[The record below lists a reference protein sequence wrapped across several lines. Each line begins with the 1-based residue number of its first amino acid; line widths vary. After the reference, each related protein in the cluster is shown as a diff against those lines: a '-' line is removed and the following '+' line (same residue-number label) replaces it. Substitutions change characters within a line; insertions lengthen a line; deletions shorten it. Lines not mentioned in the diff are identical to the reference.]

1 MTFEFRECRMNS
13 IGELCIRVL
22 DMNALRKFLDAYA
35 TDHRKD
41 KKYTLEIK
49 RSYPR
54 RSKDANAYLWT
65 LCGLLAEEMS
75 RDGDIVTRDDV
86 YRRHVRECEIEDTFE
101 QITVPRRAAELLQQS
116 WPLNGIAWMVD
127 LVENVGDIVTV
138 RLYYGS
144 RTYNSKQMHQLID
157 SVVQECE
164 QLGIETM
171 PPEKLASLID
181 DWRPK

>member
-1 MTFEFRECRMNS
+1 MTFEFRECRQNS
-13 IGELCIRVL
+13 IGELCFNFL
-22 DMNALRKFLDAYA
+22 DKNAQRKFLDSYA

-65 LCGLLAEEMS
+65 LCGLLADEMS
-75 RDGDIVTRDDV
+75 KDGDIVTRDDV
-86 YRRHVRECEIEDTFE
+86 YRKHVRECEIEDTFE
-101 QITVPRRAAELLQQS
+101 QVTVPRRAAELLQQS

-127 LVENVGDIVTV
+127 LVENVGDLVTV

-144 RTYNSKQMHQLID
+144 RTYNSKQMHRLID

-171 PPEKLASLID
+171 PPEKLAALIQ
-181 DWRPK
+181 DWRQK